1 MSGETALDQ
10 INEARRVVE
19 ELGGKKTN
27 DLNELRSELDRMI
40 ADSKKPG
47 YQQNRETL
55 LKKRELVISAMETAL
70 HIVMNDTVDNARTET
85 PAETVTST
93 TAPTQSAFVPE
104 STTPAST
111 PAPAEEP
118 KNAWQKFV
126 KGAGTF
132 FSSVGTMFSNLW
144 NKWFGKKENAPTSDV
159 QTETQV
165 AAATTTTTPETTTTT
180 AAETPSSTIPETT
193 TPITPVTA
201 HPTVPETTTVT
212 APETTTTAE
221 TTTPAAAAEAPQ
233 TVESVSLMDGAAH
246 DIAGHQFLWTGQ
258 ASNLFSLD
266 GKKFGL
272 STTTHLFLNG
282 ALQSIGKKDNSIV
295 IETNVGRM
303 ELDEMQIASLMDQT
317 MNGTPRTERKLF
329 GGTYQSL
336 PVTITYTSV
345 AADGTRTLGSRDLE
359 LLPQ

>member
-1 MSGETALDQ
+1 MTKEAPLDQ

-19 ELGGKKTN
+19 ELGGKKTK
-27 DLNELRSELDRMI
+27 DLHELRSELDRMI
-40 ADSKKPG
+40 AESEKPG
-47 YQQNRETL
+47 YEQNREIL

-144 NKWFGKKENAPTSDV
+144 NKWFGKKENAPTSEV

-266 GKKFGL
+266 EKKFGVSPINSFLL
-272 STTTHLFLNG
+272 SGLT
-282 ALQSIGKKDNSIV
+282 SITKKGNVVV
-295 IETNVGRM
+295 IETSVGHM
-303 ELDEMQIASLMDQT
+303 ELDEVQIASLMDQT
-317 MNGTPRTERKLF
+317 MNGNPRTERKLF